1 MKFIHFAAACAA
13 FALAACGQAQAPT
26 EEAPAAVED
35 LLSQVNRMPAE
46 QQPVFAYQQL
56 AAYQQGHPESL
67 PVCAAVRATEAR
79 GVVPENV
86 DPASPYAAHVG
97 SSIYSVQCGALISA
111 TAYDPREHWL
121 VAFAPGAAEA
131 TVVNCAD
138 AQGIDQCPR
147 QIPTV
152 AAAEP
157 ATPAP

>member
-1 MKFIHFAAACAA
+1 MKFTHLVICATL
-13 FALAACGQAQAPT
+13 ALAACGQAAAP
-26 EEAPAAVED
+26 EAEAPAAPED

-56 AAYQQGHPESL
+56 AAFQQAHPESQ
-67 PVCAAVRATEAR
+67 PSCAAVRATEAR

-97 SSIYSVQCGALISA
+97 SSVYSVQCGALISA

-121 VAFAPGAAEA
+121 VVFAPGAAEA
-131 TVVNCAD
+131 VIVNCANAEGRD
-138 AQGIDQCPR
+138 ACPR

-152 AAAEP
+152 AASTETTA
-157 ATPAP
+157 PAP

>member
-1 MKFIHFAAACAA
+1 MKLIHAAACAV

-26 EEAPAAVED
+26 EEAPAVAED

-56 AAYQQGHPESL
+56 AAYQQAHADSQP
-67 PVCAAVRATEAR
+67 PCTAVRATEAR

-97 SSIYSVQCGALISA
+97 SSVYSVQCGALISA

-121 VAFAPGAAEA
+121 VVFAPGAAEV

-138 AQGIDQCPR
+138 AQGRDACPR
-147 QIPTV
+147 QFPTV
-152 AAAEP
+152 AASP
-157 ATPAP
+157 ATTPAP